1 MHCINQ
7 STGTGLLSNSGV
19 FSCIATAVSDQLIS
33 HAIKHMNTCE
43 RTGRF
48 LELTGFERG
57 TGITGL
63 LGKVFPARYSAVN
76 CVVAK

>member
-1 MHCINQ
+1 MHCIDQ
-7 STGTGLLSNSGV
+7 SIGTDLSSNSGV

-48 LELTGFERG
+48 LELTGFECG
-57 TGITGL
+57 TGIRGTCYSWYAWEKSSL
-63 LGKVFPARYSAVN
+63 LDIQL
-76 CVVAK
+76 